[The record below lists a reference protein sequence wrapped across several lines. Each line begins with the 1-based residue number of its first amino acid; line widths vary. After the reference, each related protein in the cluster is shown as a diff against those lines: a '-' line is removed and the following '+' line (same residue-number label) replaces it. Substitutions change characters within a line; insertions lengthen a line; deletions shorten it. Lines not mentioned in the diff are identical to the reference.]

1 MKEKIICLSFILLV
15 FLFGIIINTFYNNNT
30 NTKRYIKVTMKGAV
44 RHSGVYFC
52 EYGSSF
58 ADVYFCEYGSS
69 FAELIESAGGITEKG
84 YLPEGLDY
92 NMPITNDIT
101 INIPTK
107 YYSIK
112 KDTEGR

>member
-15 FLFGIIINTFYNNNT
+15 FLFGIIINTFYNNNIK
-30 NTKRYIKVTMKGAV
+30 TKKYIKVTIKGAI

-58 ADVYFCEYGSS
+58 AKI
-69 FAELIESAGGITEKG
+69 IETAGGITQRG

-92 NMPITNDIT
+92 NMPITNDII
-101 INIPTK
+101 INIPIK

-112 KDTEGR
+112 KNTEGR

>member
-15 FLFGIIINTFYNNNT
+15 FLFGIIINTFYNNT
-30 NTKRYIKVTMKGAV
+30 NIKRYIKVTMKGAV

-58 ADVYFCEYGSS
+58 A
-69 FAELIESAGGITEKG
+69 ELIESAGGITERG

-92 NMPITNDIT
+92 NTPITNDIT
-101 INIPTK
+101 INIPIK

-112 KDTEGR
+112 KNTEGR

>member
-58 ADVYFCEYGSS
+58 A
-69 FAELIESAGGITEKG
+69 ELIESAGGITEKG

>member
-15 FLFGIIINTFYNNNT
+15 FLFGIIINTLNNT
-30 NTKRYIKVTMKGAV
+30 DTKRYIKVTMKGAV

-58 ADVYFCEYGSS
+58 AKI
-69 FAELIESAGGITEKG
+69 IETAGGITERG

-101 INIPTK
+101 INIPAK

-112 KDTEGR
+112 KNTEGR

>member
-58 ADVYFCEYGSS
+58 A
-69 FAELIESAGGITEKG
+69 ELIESAGGITEKG

-92 NMPITNDIT
+92 NTPITNDII
-101 INIPTK
+101 INIPIK

-112 KDTEGR
+112 KEIK

>member
-15 FLFGIIINTFYNNNT
+15 FLFGIIINTFYNNDT
-30 NTKRYIKVTMKGAV
+30 NIKRYIKVTMNGAV

-52 EYGSSF
+52 KYGSSF
-58 ADVYFCEYGSS
+58 AK
-69 FAELIESAGGITEKG
+69 LLESAGGITERG

-112 KDTEGR
+112 KNTEGR

>member
-15 FLFGIIINTFYNNNT
+15 FLFGIIINTFYNNDT

-52 EYGSSF
+52 EYGSSL
-58 ADVYFCEYGSS
+58 AK
-69 FAELIESAGGITEKG
+69 LLESVGGITERG

-101 INIPTK
+101 INIPAK

-112 KDTEGR
+112 KNTEGR

>member
-15 FLFGIIINTFYNNNT
+15 FLFGIIINTFYNNDT

-52 EYGSSF
+52 EYGSSL
-58 ADVYFCEYGSS
+58 AK
-69 FAELIESAGGITEKG
+69 LLESVGGITERG

-101 INIPTK
+101 INIPIK
-107 YYSIK
+107 HYSIK
-112 KDTEGR
+112 KNTEGR

>member
-30 NTKRYIKVTMKGAV
+30 KTKKYIKVTMKGAV
-44 RHSGVYFC
+44 RHSGIYFC
-52 EYGSSF
+52 EYGSTF
-58 ADVYFCEYGSS
+58 AKI
-69 FAELIESAGGITEKG
+69 IETAGGITQRG

-92 NMPITNDIT
+92 NMPITNDII

-107 YYSIK
+107 YYNIK
-112 KDTEGR
+112 KNTEGR

>member
-15 FLFGIIINTFYNNNT
+15 FLFGIMINTFYNNT
-30 NTKRYIKVTMKGAV
+30 NNKTYIKITIKGAV
-44 RHSGVYFC
+44 RHAGVYFC

-58 ADVYFCEYGSS
+58 AK
-69 FAELIESAGGITEKG
+69 LIEIAGGITERG

-112 KDTEGR
+112 KNTEGR

>member
-15 FLFGIIINTFYNNNT
+15 FLFGIIINTFYNNST
-30 NTKRYIKVTMKGAV
+30 NTKRYIKVTMNGAV

-52 EYGSSF
+52 EYGSSL
-58 ADVYFCEYGSS
+58 AK
-69 FAELIESAGGITEKG
+69 LLESAGGITERG

-92 NMPITNDIT
+92 NTPITNDIT
-101 INIPTK
+101 INIPAK

-112 KDTEGR
+112 KNTEGR

>member
-15 FLFGIIINTFYNNNT
+15 FLFGIIINTFYNNYT

-52 EYGSSF
+52 EYGSSL
-58 ADVYFCEYGSS
+58 AK
-69 FAELIESAGGITEKG
+69 LLESVGGITERG

-101 INIPTK
+101 INIPIK
-107 YYSIK
+107 HYSIK
-112 KDTEGR
+112 KNTEGR

>member
-15 FLFGIIINTFYNNNT
+15 FLFGIIINTFYNNDT

-52 EYGSSF
+52 EYGSSL
-58 ADVYFCEYGSS
+58 AK
-69 FAELIESAGGITEKG
+69 LLESVGGITERG

-101 INIPTK
+101 INIPIK

-112 KDTEGR
+112 KNTEGR